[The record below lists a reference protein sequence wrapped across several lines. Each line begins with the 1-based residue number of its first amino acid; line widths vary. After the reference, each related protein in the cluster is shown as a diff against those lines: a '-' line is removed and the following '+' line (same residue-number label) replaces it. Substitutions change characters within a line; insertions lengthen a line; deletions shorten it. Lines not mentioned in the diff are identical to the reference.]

1 MYISYK
7 LQKMGSGEGIYLN
20 KSYKKILGIKDN
32 KVLISFENNKMIV
45 EAEKEEIKNSN
56 KLICSKCKDDVSDI
70 QKMLVNGLCQVCFQN
85 KHLTKL

>member
-32 KVLISFENNKMIV
+32 KVLISFKNNKMIV
-45 EAEKEEIKNSN
+45 EAEKEETNNGYKN
-56 KLICSKCKDDVSDI
+56 
-70 QKMLVNGLCQVCFQN
+70 G
-85 KHLTKL
+85 